1 MFQLVVVILAAVALA
16 AEEDIAPG
24 KTLLK
29 SIVSEDLLL
38 KEQ

>member
-29 SIVSEDLLL
+29 VLCQKICY
-38 KEQ
+38 